1 MVLPKK
7 VTIGGVTFKVKRTKI
22 EAYGEMDFEV
32 REITISTSIK
42 DNLVAIETLRH
53 EMIHATLALAGHSW
67 AENYDEEALIRCL
80 ENMFFPAWDNLTKK
94 HGI

>member
-1 MVLPKK
+1 MVIPKK

-32 REITISTSIK
+32 REITISSHIK

-53 EMIHATLALAGHSW
+53 EMIHSTLALAGHSW
-67 AENYDEEALIRCL
+67 AENCDEEALIRCI
-80 ENMFFPAWDNLTKK
+80 ENIFFPAWDQLTKK
-94 HGI
+94 YGI